1 MRQRKHYT
9 TEFRRQAL
17 EKAYQRGSRSVE
29 SIASEVNMS
38 TYTLRTWMRREKM
51 KKRSGNGR
59 KAKRPG
65 ERTRAEKLELL
76 IKSDGLDETELS
88 GYCREKGIFVHHL
101 ERWREEFEEDD
112 SAGLRK
118 LNRELNEAKKALE
131 RELKRKEKALAEA
144 AALLVLKKK
153 YEGLWEDE
161 DE

>member
-9 TEFRRQAL
+9 REFRRQVL

-29 SIASEVNMS
+29 SIATEVNIS
-38 TYTLRTWMRREKM
+38 TYTLRTWMRREK
-51 KKRSGNGR
+51 KRPESGRGR
-59 KAKRPG
+59 KPKRPG
-65 ERTRAEKLELL
+65 ERTRAEKFELL
-76 IKSDGLDETELS
+76 MQSQGLDETQLS
-88 GYCREKGIFVHHL
+88 GFCREKGIFVHQL
-101 ERWREEFEEDD
+101 GVWREEFKEDG

-131 RELKRKEKALAEA
+131 RELRRKEKALAEA

-161 DE
+161 DD